1 MNRRQIA
8 IGIAAL
14 GVAGF
19 AVWYY
24 RSAQQSDAPTFRYA
38 TVERTTLEATVAAT
52 GTLSA
57 VRTVQVGTQVSGLVR
72 ELLVDF
78 NDRVKKGQLL
88 ARIDPI
94 LQQQAVAEAQA
105 SLERNNAQLTQAKAE
120 YDRTKTLF
128 DAQMVTASEFNAIEA
143 TYAVARSN
151 VRSAQIALDR
161 ARQNLS
167 YTSIYAPI
175 DGVIVSRTVDIGQTV
190 AASLSAPELFRIA
203 ENLRE
208 MQILASVDESDIGK
222 IAVGQA
228 VTFTVAAYAGRTFA
242 GTTKQVRL
250 LSSITDN
257 VVNYTVVIGVENV
270 DGKLLPGMTATVKF
284 LTARAPD
291 VLAVSSAALRFTPTA
306 TMLGADSAL
315 LTKTRP
321 TAMPGD
327 SAVRRAAPARRRP
340 GGDST
345 GTLWVR
351 NATGTF
357 ARLVVRTGLSDG
369 QRTEVRGPNVTEGLQ
384 VIVGS
389 TTASSGAA
397 TTATTTNPFQPAA
410 QGGGGPPRPRGA
422 F

>member
-1 MNRRQIA
+1 MNRRPFA
-8 IGIAAL
+8 IGIVVLSVAAL
-14 GVAGF
+14 AT
-19 AVWYY
+19 WYY
-24 RSAQQSDAPTFRYA
+24 RSAQTSDAPTFRYA

-94 LQQQAVAEAQA
+94 LQQQAVAESPA
-105 SLERNNAQLTQAKAE
+105 SLERATAQHTQAKAE

-128 DAQMVTASEFNAIEA
+128 EAQVVTASEFNAIEA
-143 TYAVARSN
+143 TYAVASSN

-203 ENLRE
+203 KNLRE

-222 IAVGQA
+222 IAVGQP
-228 VTFTVAAYAGRTFA
+228 VTFTVAAYAGRTFS
-242 GTTKQVRL
+242 GITKQVRL

-257 VVNYTVVIGVENV
+257 VVNYTVVVGVENG

-291 VLAVSSAALRFTPTA
+291 VLAVSTAALRFTPTA
-306 TMLGADSAL
+306 AMLGADSAL
-315 LTKTRP
+315 LTASRRP
-321 TAMPGD
+321 TTMGD
-327 SAVRRAAPARRRP
+327 SAARRAASARRRP

-351 NATGTF
+351 DSTGTF

-384 VIVGS
+384 VIVGG

-397 TTATTTNPFQPAA
+397 ATAATSNPFQPAQ
-410 QGGGGPPRPRGA
+410 QGGGAPRPRGA

>member
-1 MNRRQIA
+1 MNRRPFA
-8 IGIAAL
+8 IGIVVLSVAAL
-14 GVAGF
+14 AT
-19 AVWYY
+19 WYY
-24 RSAQQSDAPTFRYA
+24 RSAQTSDAPTFRYA

-94 LQQQAVAEAQA
+94 LQQQAVAESQA
-105 SLERNNAQLTQAKAE
+105 SLERANAQLTQAKAE
-120 YDRTKTLF
+120 YDRTRTLF
-128 DAQMVTASEFNAIEA
+128 EAQVVTASEFNAIEA
-143 TYAVARSN
+143 TYAVATSN

-175 DGVIVSRTVDIGQTV
+175 EGVIVSRTVDIGQTV

-203 ENLRE
+203 KNLRE

-222 IAVGQA
+222 IAVGQP
-228 VTFTVAAYAGRTFA
+228 VTFTVAAYAGRTFS
-242 GTTKQVRL
+242 GITKQVRL

-257 VVNYTVVIGVENV
+257 VVNYTVVVGVENG

-291 VLAVSSAALRFTPTA
+291 VLAVSTAALRFTPTA
-306 TMLGADSAL
+306 AMLGADSAL
-315 LTKTRP
+315 LTASRRP
-321 TAMPGD
+321 TTMGD
-327 SAVRRAAPARRRP
+327 TAARRAASVRRRP

-351 NATGTF
+351 DSTGTF
-357 ARLVVRTGLSDG
+357 ARLLVRTGLSDG
-369 QRTEVRGPNVTEGLQ
+369 QRTEVRGPNLTEGLQ
-384 VIVGS
+384 VIVGI

-397 TTATTTNPFQPAA
+397 ATAATSNPFQPTQ
-410 QGGGGPPRPRGA
+410 QGGGAPRPRGA

>member
-8 IGIAAL
+8 IGIAVVS
-14 GVAGF
+14 VAGF
-19 AVWYY
+19 AMWYY
-24 RSAQQSDAPTFRYA
+24 RSTQTGDAPTFRYA

-78 NDRVKKGQLL
+78 NDRVRKGQLL
-88 ARIDPI
+88 ARIDPV

-105 SLERNNAQLTQAKAE
+105 SLERSNAQHTLATAE
-120 YDRTKTLF
+120 YGRTKQLF
-128 DAQMVTASEFNAIEA
+128 DQQMVTASEFSTVDA

-175 DGVIVSRTVDIGQTV
+175 NGVIVSRTVDVGQTV

-203 ENLRE
+203 ENLQE
-208 MQILASVDESDIGK
+208 MQILASVDESDIGR
-222 IAVGQA
+222 IAVGQP
-228 VTFTVAAYAGRTFA
+228 VTFTVAAFAARTFT
-242 GTTKQVRL
+242 GTAKQVRL
-250 LSSITDN
+250 LSSTTDN
-257 VVNYTVVIGVENV
+257 VVNYTVVIGVANA
-270 DGKLLPGMTATVKF
+270 DGALLPGMTATVKF
-284 LTARAPD
+284 LTARAPE
-291 VLAVSSAALRFTPTA
+291 VLAVSSAALRFTPSA
-306 TMLGADSAL
+306 AMLGGDSAL
-315 LTKTRP
+315 LARP
-321 TAMPGD
+321 
-327 SAVRRAAPARRRP
+327 RRAPPSA
-340 GGDST
+340 GGTT

-351 NATGTF
+351 NAAGTF

-369 QRTEVRGPNVTEGLQ
+369 QKTEVSGPGVTEGLQ
-384 VIVGS
+384 VVVGA
-389 TTASSGAA
+389 TAASGAA
-397 TTATTTNPFQPAA
+397 AASGANPFQPAQ
-410 QGGGGPPRPRGA
+410 QGGGAPRPRGA